1 MFSRLCHH
9 VQQTIQHVQQAMLHM
24 FSRLCY
30 HVQQTMLHICST
42 GYATMLGYNKGNPA
56 HRGERDQNLIVET
69 ETLDK
74 LVATLRLLLI
84 LVIYH
89 RKTRY

>member
-1 MFSRLCHH
+1 
-9 VQQTIQHVQQAMLHM
+9 ML
-24 FSRLCY
+24 SRLCY
-30 HVQQTMLHICST
+30 HVQQTMLHICSP

-56 HRGERDQNLIVET
+56 HRGERDQNLLVET